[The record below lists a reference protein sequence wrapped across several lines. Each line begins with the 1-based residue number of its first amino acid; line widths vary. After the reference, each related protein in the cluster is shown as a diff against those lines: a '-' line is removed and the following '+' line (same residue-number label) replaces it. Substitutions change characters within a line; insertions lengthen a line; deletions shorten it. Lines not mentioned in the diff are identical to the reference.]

1 MKKNLI
7 LFASGSGSNAVNVC
21 KHYQQ
26 SKEVEVVALFC
37 NNPTA
42 GVIEKMKEFN
52 VPVVL
57 FNRSQFNDSDY
68 FLDLVRSYQP
78 NLIALLGFLWKVPAY
93 LVDAYPQKIVNLHP
107 ALLPKYGGKGMYGH
121 FVHEAV
127 KAAGEQET
135 GITIHYV
142 NAHYDEGAIIEQ
154 FTCLLSPTNSVEEI
168 AQYIHQLEQAHV
180 PATID
185 KVLFGLNQD

>member
-1 MKKNLI
+1 MKKKLL

-21 KHYQQ
+21 KHFQHR
-26 SKEVEVVALFC
+26 SDVEVVALFC
-37 NNPTA
+37 NNPNA
-42 GVIEKMKEFN
+42 GVIEKMNEFE

-57 FNRSQFNDSDY
+57 FNRSQFNDPNY
-68 FLDLVRSYQP
+68 FLDLVRTYQP
-78 NLIALLGFLWKVPAY
+78 SLIALLGFLWKIPDFMVE
-93 LVDAYPQKIVNLHP
+93 AYPQRIVNLHP
-107 ALLPKYGGKGMYGH
+107 ALLPKFGGKGMYGH

-142 NAHYDEGAIIEQ
+142 NAHYDEGTIIEQ
-154 FTCLLSPTNSVEEI
+154 FTCPLSPSNSVEEI
-168 AQYIHQLEQAHV
+168 SQYIHQLEQAHV

-185 KVLFGLNQD
+185 KVFIGLNQD